1 MKKNILSISHVSISL
16 DSLLSALHID
26 KENDLIEDIKTMLET
41 AIEIARP
48 IAVYS
53 PLSPVLCEGRI
64 ELDGVALEEP
74 FIYKMLSDCDI
85 VIPYVIS
92 CGQEIEAWSQSLT
105 DVFEQFVADE
115 LKQMCLNAI
124 REKLVSEVKEK
135 YFKTEGS
142 ASHINPG
149 SLKEW
154 PITGQTALFNILGGV
169 TSDIGVRL
177 LDSLLMSPGRSVSG
191 ILFQTEATFHNC
203 QLCPNIDCPSRRAP
217 YEGNS

>member
-1 MKKNILSISHVSISL
+1 MEKNIIAVSPVNISL
-16 DSLLSALHID
+16 DSLLSVLHVD
-26 KENDLIEDIKTMLET
+26 EENDLIEDIKIMFEA

-48 IAVYS
+48 IAIYV
-53 PLSPVLCEGRI
+53 PLSPGLCDGTI
-64 ELDGVALEEP
+64 ELYGVKLEEP
-74 FIYKMLSDCDI
+74 FVYEMLSNCNI

-92 CGQEIEAWSQSLT
+92 CGQEIDLWSQSFT

-115 LKQMCLNAI
+115 LKQLCLNVI
-124 REKLVSEVKEK
+124 REKLFSEVHEK
-135 YFKTEGS
+135 YFKTEGKI
-142 ASHINPG
+142 SHINPG

-191 ILFQTEATFHNC
+191 IMFQAEQTFHNC
-203 QLCPNIDCPSRRAP
+203 QLCPKIDCPNRRVP
-217 YEGNS
+217 YTGD